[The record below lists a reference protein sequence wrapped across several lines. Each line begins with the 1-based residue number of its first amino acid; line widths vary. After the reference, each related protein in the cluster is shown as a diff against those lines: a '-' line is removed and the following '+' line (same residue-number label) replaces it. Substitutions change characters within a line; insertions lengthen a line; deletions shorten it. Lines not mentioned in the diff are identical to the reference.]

1 MQLVAMNDDQHN
13 DVWVSCCHDNGT
25 SFGKVSQRVFFLQR

>member
-13 DVWVSCCHDNGT
+13 DVWVSCCHGNGT
-25 SFGKVSQRVFFLQR
+25 SFGKVSQRVLFLQR